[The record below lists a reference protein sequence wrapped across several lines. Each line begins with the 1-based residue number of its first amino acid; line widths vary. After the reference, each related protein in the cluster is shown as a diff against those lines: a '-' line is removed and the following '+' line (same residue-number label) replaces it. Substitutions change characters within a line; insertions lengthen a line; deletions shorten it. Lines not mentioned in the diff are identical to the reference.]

1 MVDIRLTPFINSQN
15 QAIQRNTY
23 TPGEAHETFKAALN
37 QAIKEVNEMQQESQ
51 HKTELLA
58 KGEINDLHDV
68 MITSQKA
75 SVTLQATVEVRN
87 KVVEAYQEIMRMQ
100 V

>member
-1 MVDIRLTPFINSQN
+1 MDLRITPFTNSQN
-15 QAIQRNTY
+15 QAVQRNTY
-23 TPGEAHETFKAALN
+23 TPGEAHGAFKAALN
-37 QAIKEVNEMQQESQ
+37 DAMKEVNEMQHESQ
-51 HKTELLA
+51 QKTVLLA

-68 MITSQKA
+68 MITGQKA
-75 SVTLQATVEVRN
+75 SVMLQATVEVRN